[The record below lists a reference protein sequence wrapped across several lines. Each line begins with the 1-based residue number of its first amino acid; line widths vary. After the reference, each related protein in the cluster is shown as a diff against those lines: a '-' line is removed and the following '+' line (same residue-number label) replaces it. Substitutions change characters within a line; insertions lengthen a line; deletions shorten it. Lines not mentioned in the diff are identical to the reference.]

1 MYAAFA
7 VILVALAA
15 FSVACFHLGDVSG
28 ARASAPRALQLKG
41 FLYVGAVAL
50 LGLALAVVVVGL
62 VGDRTA
68 PAEGLAVF
76 GLFTYAV
83 YLLAALVLDRVRR

>member
-1 MYAAFA
+1 VYAAFA

-15 FSVACFHLGDVSG
+15 FSVACFHLGVVPG
-28 ARASAPRALQLKG
+28 AAAPPRRSQQLKG

-62 VGDRTA
+62 VGGRRA
-68 PAEGLAVF
+68 PAEGLALF
-76 GLFTYAV
+76 GLFTYAL